1 MPLTKIQGNALA
13 AALVTTS
20 SITASNTI
28 TTSGAV
34 TNSGVFTNSGNTNFT
49 GNATFNNFTFYNEAS
64 FEKANIFGGLPNA
77 NIVVNLIDTPGIV
90 YCTDNATSNVTVNF
104 TGMSGIQTGNVAS
117 AVVILTNNTNPK
129 YISTIQVEGTATG
142 VTSRWQGG
150 APTSGSANVEVYSFN
165 IIKTAASSYTVL
177 GSKTNFQ

>member
-13 AALVTTS
+13 SALVTTS

-28 TTSGAV
+28 IS
-34 TNSGVFTNSGNTNFT
+34 SGNASFT
-49 GNATFNNFTFYNEAS
+49 GNAIFNNLTFYNEGT
-64 FEKANIFGGLPNA
+64 FEKANVITGISNA
-77 NIVVNLIDTPGIV
+77 NIVVNLFDASGII
-90 YCTDNATSNVTVNF
+90 YYTDNATSNVTVDF
-104 TGMSGIQTGNVAS
+104 KGLSGVQTGNIAS
-117 AVVILTNNTNPK
+117 SVVILTNNTNPK

-142 VTSRWQGG
+142 VTTKWLGG

-177 GSKTNFQ
+177 GSKSNFQ

>member
-13 AALVTTS
+13 VALVTTS

-28 TTSGAV
+28 TA
-34 TNSGVFTNSGNTNFT
+34 SGNTLFT
-49 GNATFNNFTFYNEAS
+49 GNASFQNFSFYNDGS

-77 NIVVNLIDTPGIV
+77 NLVVNLFDSAGV
-90 YCTDNATSNVTVNF
+90 LYCTANATQNVTVNF
-104 TGMSGIQTGNVAS
+104 QGISGVQTGNVAS

-129 YISTIQVEGTATG
+129 YISTIQVEGTSTY
-142 VTSRWQGG
+142 VTTRWSGG
-150 APTSGSANVEVYSFN
+150 APTSGTANVEVYSFN
-165 IIKTAASSYTVL
+165 IVKTGASAYTVL